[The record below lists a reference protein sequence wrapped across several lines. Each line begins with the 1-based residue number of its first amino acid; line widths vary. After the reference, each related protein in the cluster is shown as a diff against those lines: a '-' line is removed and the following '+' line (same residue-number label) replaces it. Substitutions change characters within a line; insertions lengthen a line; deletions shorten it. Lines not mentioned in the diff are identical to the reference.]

1 MHISNGRCTPKRSQS
16 TSSLGEIQRYVF
28 IDRDLPSSSHPVFI
42 RPAVYIFFFKL
53 LHACVTLMN
62 CAMPQMSTNIVCSS
76 NFCFPSIIKFQFIVR
91 LADPA
96 NNDAKMKLAEI
107 YEIMGEPRKALDLVY
122 EGM

>member
-1 MHISNGRCTPKRSQS
+1 MRKPSRSM
-16 TSSLGEIQRYVF
+16 SSLGEILQYVF
-28 IDRDLPSSSHPVFI
+28 FDLDVLPPSRHVLRQAAYTF
-42 RPAVYIFFFKL
+42 YFKL
-53 LHACVTLMN
+53 LRACAILMN
-62 CAMPQMSTNIVCSS
+62 YGTPQTSMSTVRLV
-76 NFCFPSIIKFQFIVR
+76 NFVVPLTIDTRFAVR